1 MWALPGSFRLYSK
14 KSLLK
19 SSNAKKYLPNF
30 PTPKNPEI
38 NNYKPKVGYRVTS
51 LEIKSILPPPLPW
64 DFYDGQVNAIDSLG
78 FKIIYKD
85 DIVRCNIFQLH
96 DNEFCLF
103 ITYFRATLISRIY
116 DRNNSRDLNFAILTN
131 HCFSR

>member
-1 MWALPGSFRLYSK
+1 MIYRGESPFAKLRGRDTCGHYHEASDCIEYSK

-38 NNYKPKVGYRVTS
+38 NNYKPKVGHRVTS

-64 DFYDGQVNAIDSLG
+64 DFYDG
-78 FKIIYKD
+78 
-85 DIVRCNIFQLH
+85 
-96 DNEFCLF
+96 
-103 ITYFRATLISRIY
+103 
-116 DRNNSRDLNFAILTN
+116 
-131 HCFSR
+131 